1 MKCLLSLPKQAAS
14 ALPFLKEDNA
24 DWQAYFDPPESQLGS
39 GGGTAWLLYQSYV
52 SENPKETFESW
63 LGQKKKILVHAGGL
77 SRRLPSYGPVGKSMI
92 PVPVFRWERGQRL
105 DQTLIDLQLPLCE
118 KLLQNAP
125 SSMHTLVVSGDAL
138 VTSPSFDF
146 SIPDA
151 DVVLIAVSADPSVAM
166 NHGVF
171 VCDPCKPEHLL
182 FMLQKPE
189 RKELQQVA
197 LDHLFFI
204 DTGLWLL
211 SDRAVQVLMQKT
223 GWDQKSQSFPHLI
236 PNFYD
241 LYGVFGKCL
250 GSAPSVEDP
259 DLNELTVA
267 VVPIPQGKFYHFGT
281 SSEIISSSLELQNE
295 ITDQRL
301 IWSKNI
307 KPHPS
312 IFTQNALVECPFNEH
327 LQNIWIENTHISSTW
342 RLHGDHV
349 LTGIPH
355 NSWTL
360 DIPNGLCIDMVLVG
374 EDSWAI
380 RPYGMWDSFRGSVN
394 SEKTTW
400 MNASITRWFQDRGLN
415 VPEAN
420 TDIHDF
426 PLFPI
431 LPLQEISSRFLQ
443 WLMTSL
449 EDTEASEVYNN
460 CRKVSASELLSIA
473 DLTGLAFQRKEFRKL
488 NYVHL
493 GKNHLKS
500 VFYQIDLRHAA
511 KELDVSMLHDI
522 PKPNVQEVPM
532 LAMHDTMLR
541 SVVLGDE
548 KLEKEAF
555 SILQQGILN
564 PVKQRKVAPTCS
576 VYQDQIVW
584 SRSPVRIDLAGGWT
598 DTPPYSLLNG
608 GDVVTVALELNGQPP
623 LQAYIRPIPE
633 KRITLRSIDQG
644 AEISISEY
652 EDLHVHNDLR
662 SGFSIPK
669 AALCLAGFHPDF
681 CAVHYATLKDQLD
694 EIGSGLEL
702 TIFSSVPKGS
712 GLGTSSILSATILG
726 ALSNFCN
733 LGWDLYE
740 IGDRTLALEQMLTSG
755 GGWQDQYGGI
765 FPGIKLLQTERGF
778 TQKPSVKWLPDSFF
792 TKNEYKDCMV
802 LYYTGITRVAK
813 NLLGEIVKG
822 MFLNDAKD
830 SFTLREMKL
839 HALHTAEIIQKNDFQ
854 GFGKAIDKTWRL
866 KNRLDRDTNN
876 QEIQHIIELIDDYS
890 LGYVL
895 PGAGGGGYLFIVGK
909 DIEATNTI
917 RSILKKVQTRQNARI
932 VEIKLS
938 DEGMKVTR
946 S

>member
-1 MKCLLSLPKQAAS
+1 MKCLLSLPNQAAS
-14 ALPFLKEDNA
+14 ALPFLKEDNT

-39 GGGTAWLLYQSYV
+39 GGGTAWLLYQSYISDK
-52 SENPKETFESW
+52 SEEPFELW
-63 LGQKKKILVHAGGL
+63 LEQKKKILVHAGGL
-77 SRRLPSYGPVGKSMI
+77 SRRLPAYGPVGKSMI
-92 PVPVFRWERGQRL
+92 PIPVFRWERGQRL
-105 DQTLIDLQLPLCE
+105 DQTLIDLQLPLCD

-125 SSMHTLVVSGDAL
+125 KTIHTLVVSGDAL
-138 VTSPSFDF
+138 VTSPSYEL

-151 DVVLIAVSADPSVAM
+151 DVVLIAVSADPSIAM

-171 VCDPCKPEHLL
+171 VCDPSNPEHLL

-211 SDRAVQVLMQKT
+211 SDRAIQVLMQKT
-223 GWDQKSQSFPHLI
+223 GWDQNSQSFSHAVPD
-236 PNFYD
+236 FYD
-241 LYGVFGKCL
+241 LYGAFGKCL
-250 GSAPSVEDP
+250 GSTPSVVDS

-281 SSEIISSSLELQNE
+281 SSEIISSSLELQNK

-301 IWSKNI
+301 IWSRNI

-312 IFTQNALVECPFNEH
+312 IFTQNALVECSFNES
-327 LQNIWIENTHISSTW
+327 LQNIWIENAHIPSTW
-342 RLHGDHV
+342 HLHGDHV
-349 LTGIPH
+349 LTGIPR
-355 NSWTL
+355 NSWSL
-360 DIPNGLCIDMVLVG
+360 DIPNGLCLDMVLVG

-380 RPYGMWDSFRGSVN
+380 RPYGMWDPFRGNVN
-394 SEKTTW
+394 DVETTW
-400 MNASITRWFQDRGLN
+400 MGTPITQWFQERGLEL
-415 VPEAN
+415 PRDN
-420 TDIHDF
+420 TDINDF

-431 LPLQEISSRFLQ
+431 LPLHEVSSQFFQ
-443 WLMTSL
+443 WLMTAS
-449 EDTEASEVYNN
+449 EDAEASKVYKN
-460 CRKVSASELLSIA
+460 CRKVSASDLLSLA
-473 DLTGLAFQRKEFRKL
+473 DLKGLALQRKEFRKL

-511 KELDVSMLHDI
+511 KEVDASLLQDI
-522 PKPNVQEVPM
+522 PKPSVQEVPM
-532 LAMHDTMLR
+532 LAMHDRMLR
-541 SVVLGDE
+541 SVVLHDE
-548 KLEKEAF
+548 TLVNEAF
-555 SILQQGILN
+555 SILQEGILT
-564 PVKQRKVAPTCS
+564 PVKQRKVLPSCS

-623 LQAYIRPIPE
+623 LQAYIRPITE

-644 AEISISEY
+644 AEVTITDY
-652 EDLHVHNDLR
+652 KDLNVHNDLG
-662 SGFSIPK
+662 SGFSLPK

-681 CAVHYATLKDQLD
+681 CIVPYASLERQLD
-694 EIGSGLEL
+694 DIGNGFEL
-702 TIFSSVPKGS
+702 TFFSAVPRGS

-726 ALSNFCN
+726 ALSDFCG

-740 IGDRTLALEQMLTSG
+740 IGDRTMALEQMLTSG

-765 FPGIKLLQTERGF
+765 FPGIKSLHTERGLN
-778 TQKPSVKWLPDSFF
+778 QKPNVKWLPDTLF
-792 TKNEYKDCMV
+792 TNPEFKDCML

-822 MFLNDAKD
+822 MFLNDAND
-830 SFTLREMKL
+830 SLVLREMKH
-839 HALHTAEIIQKNDFQ
+839 HALYTADMIQKNDFQ
-854 GFGKAIDKTWRL
+854 GFGEAIGKTWRL
-866 KNRLDRDTNN
+866 KNKLDRDTNN
-876 QEIQHIIELIDDYS
+876 NDIQQIIDLIGDYA

-909 DIEATNTI
+909 DLKATNTI
-917 RSILKKVQTRQNARI
+917 RSILKKVQTRPNARI
-932 VEIKLS
+932 VEMRIS
-938 DEGMKVTR
+938 AEGMKVSR